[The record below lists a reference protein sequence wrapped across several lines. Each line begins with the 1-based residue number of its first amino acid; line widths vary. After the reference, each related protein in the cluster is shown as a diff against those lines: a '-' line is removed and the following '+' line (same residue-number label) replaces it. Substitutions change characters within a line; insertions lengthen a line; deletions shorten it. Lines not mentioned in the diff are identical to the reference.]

1 MCNKCDVNL
10 MFDVTHKCFIS
21 LESLGSPLN
30 EEKTLDSLGGSIVLL
45 SPSKHDRG

>member
-30 EEKTLDSLGGSIVLL
+30 EKKTLDSLGGTKAELQ
-45 SPSKHDRG
+45 PF